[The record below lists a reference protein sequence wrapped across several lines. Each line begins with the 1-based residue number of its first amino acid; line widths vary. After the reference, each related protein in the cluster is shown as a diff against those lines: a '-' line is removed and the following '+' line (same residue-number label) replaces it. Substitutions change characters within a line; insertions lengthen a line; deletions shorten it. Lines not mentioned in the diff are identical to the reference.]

1 MTPSQPSSL
10 EVHPVSAER
19 WADLELLFGEN
30 GAFSGC
36 WCMWWRVTRA
46 EFSGHARNKG
56 EGNRRALKAL
66 VDAGQVPGLIAYIDG
81 QPVAWCSIGPRESYG
96 SLERSRTLKRI
107 DDRPVWSVVC
117 FFVARPHRGHGL
129 MAPLLEAAVEYAA
142 RHGAK
147 IVEGYPWAPS
157 QERRPSGTEA
167 FMGFAQAFSSAGFS
181 EAARVSDQRLVMRR
195 VVGERLTGDS
205 SG

>member
-1 MTPSQPSSL
+1 
-10 EVHPVSAER
+10 
-19 WADLELLFGEN
+19 
-30 GAFSGC
+30 
-36 WCMWWRVTRA
+36 MWWRVTRA
-46 EFSGHARNKG
+46 EFSGHVRNNG

-81 QPVAWCSIGPRESYG
+81 QPVVWCSIGPREVYG

-107 DDRPVWSVVC
+107 DDQPVWSVVC
-117 FFVARPHRGHGL
+117 FFVARPHRGRGL
-129 MAPLLEAAVEYAA
+129 MAPLLEAAVDYAA

-157 QERRPSGTEA
+157 QERRPSGAGA
-167 FMGFAQAFSSAGFS
+167 FMGFAQAFSAAGFS

-195 VVGERLTGDS
+195 VVGGS
-205 SG
+205 